1 MAVVGASV
9 REGSVGNQ
17 SVVELVEGGFGGRI
31 VPVNPKYDEIL
42 GLPCVASVAEIAEPV
57 DLVILAVSNA
67 LLEEQLRLAAEAGA
81 GSAVIF
87 ASGYEEPRDGR
98 AAAHRAARG
107 DRAMHGMAICGGN
120 CMGFAN
126 LERHVRALGFYEP
139 KDAPVGGVTFLSHSG
154 SAFSAMIHNDRAL
167 GLNLAVSAGQEFV
180 TTVADYLRYA
190 LGLESTK
197 AVGLFIETVRDPDG
211 FRSALGLANERDI
224 PVVALKVGREERTR
238 ELVAAHSGA
247 LAGEDGAYEALFDAY
262 GVSRVESL
270 DEMADT
276 LALFA
281 AGRRAGPGAWRAC
294 TTREG
299 SGRCSSTRRPRS
311 ACRSP
316 RSRTRRRSG
325 WRRCSIPACH
335 PVNPLDF
342 WGTGRDSHEI
352 ITGCVRALLEDPAVA
367 ALAFSVDLTSEEY
380 PEMGYIAMARE
391 TFPET
396 DKPFAMLSNFSSG
409 IDRSDAKLLDGDGI
423 PVLEG
428 TLTGLS
434 AFKHLFAYRDFRAR
448 EPITGVSPVSDEVR
462 APWIARLSSGEPFD
476 ELEAL
481 ALLADY
487 GVPVVEGVR
496 AETLED
502 AIAAAE
508 RIGFPV
514 AMKTGAP
521 GVQHKSDVGG
531 VHLGID
537 DAPSLED
544 AYGDLD
550 RARPAGD
557 GVEDGAARRRDR
569 ARDRSRSAV
578 RPLVLVGAGG
588 VLVEV
593 LKDRRS
599 RCRRW
604 TSIERA
610 PWSTCSRSVR
620 CSTAFRAN
628 PGRRRC
634 ARPGDR
640 RALVARTRSRR
651 TPRGAR
657 REPHDLRPGRL
668 RRGRRSRDSPP
679 SAIGAPFAS
688 VQGRQ
693 QNPRAWC
700 SPSRRCG
707 HVVRL
712 PMKGEDDA
720 RYWVVRAATVTG
732 VGLLISL

>member
-1 MAVVGASV
+1 MLEARSVAVVGASA

-17 SVVELVEGGFGGRI
+17 SVVELLEGRFDGRI
-31 VPVNPKYDEIL
+31 LPVNPKYDEIL

-67 LLEEQLRLAAEAGA
+67 LLEDQLRLAAEADA

-87 ASGYEEPRDGR
+87 ASGYEEPRDGVPPLTERLASIAR
-98 AAAHRAARG
+98 A
-107 DRAMHGMAICGGN
+107 HGMAVCGGN

-126 LERHVRALGFYEP
+126 LERRVRALGFYEP

-211 FRSALGLANERDI
+211 FRSALALANERDI

-247 LAGEDGAYEALFDAY
+247 LAGEDGAYEALFDSY

-281 AGRRAGPGAWRAC
+281 AGRRAGPGGLASVHDSGGERALLVDAAAAVGVPFA
-294 TTREG
+294 EI
-299 SGRCSSTRRPRS
+299 STETAKRMEALLDPGL
-311 ACRSP
+311 P
-316 RSRTRRRSG
+316 
-325 WRRCSIPACH
+325 

-367 ALAFSVDLTSEEY
+367 ALAFSVDLTSEEH
-380 PEMGYIAMARE
+380 PEMGYIAIARD

-396 DKPFAMLSNFSSG
+396 EKPFAMLSNFSSG

-428 TLTGLS
+428 TLTGLA

-448 EPITGVSPVSDEVR
+448 APITGSSPVGDDVR
-462 APWIARLSSGEPFD
+462 ERWVARLSNGEPFD
-476 ELEAL
+476 ELEGL

-487 GVPVVEGVR
+487 GIPVVEGVR
-496 AETLED
+496 ADTLED
-502 AIAAAE
+502 TIAAAE
-508 RIGFPV
+508 RLGFPV
-514 AMKTGAP
+514 AVKTAIP

-531 VHLGID
+531 VRLGID
-537 DAPSLED
+537 DPPSAED
-544 AYGDLD
+544 AYAYLERRLGPQVTV
-550 RARPAGD
+550 ASMAPP
-557 GVEDGAARRRDR
+557 GVEIALGIVRDPQFG
-569 ARDRSRSAV
+569 
-578 RPLVLVGAGG
+578 PLVLVGAGG

-593 LKDRRS
+593 LQDRRLAMP
-599 RCRRW
+599 RLD
-604 TSIERA
+604 ELRA
-610 PWSTCSRSVR
+610 RSMVDRLMIRPLLDGVR
-620 CSTAFRAN
+620 GQPAADVDALTRAIVALSWLAHGLGEHLEALDAN
-628 PGRRRC
+628 PVICGPAGC
-634 ARPGDR
+634 VAVD
-640 RALVARTRSRR
+640 ALVM
-651 TPRGAR
+651 PR
-657 REPHDLRPGRL
+657 
-668 RRGRRSRDSPP
+668 
-679 SAIGAPFAS
+679 
-688 VQGRQ
+688 
-693 QNPRAWC
+693 PR
-700 SPSRRCG
+700 
-707 HVVRL
+707 
-712 PMKGEDDA
+712 
-720 RYWVVRAATVTG
+720 
-732 VGLLISL
+732 

>member
-1 MAVVGASV
+1 MLEARSVAVVGASV

-17 SVVELVEGGFGGRI
+17 SVVELIEGGFDGRI
-31 VPVNPKYDEIL
+31 VPVNPKYNEIL
-42 GLPCVASVAEIAEPV
+42 GLPCVGSVAEIAEPV

-87 ASGYEEPRDGR
+87 ASGYEELRDGVPPLTER
-98 AAAHRAARG
+98 LAAIAR
-107 DRAMHGMAICGGN
+107 DAGMAVCGGN

-126 LERHVRALGFYEP
+126 LERRVRALGFYEP

-180 TTVADYLRYA
+180 TTVADYLAYA

-197 AVGLFIETVRDPDG
+197 GVGLFIETVRDPNG
-211 FRSALGLANERDI
+211 FRSALGLAEERDI

-281 AGRRAGPGAWRAC
+281 AGRRAGPGALASVHDSGGERALLVDAAASVGVPLAEISDE
-294 TTREG
+294 TSKRMEALLDPG
-299 SGRCSSTRRPRS
+299 LP
-311 ACRSP
+311 
-316 RSRTRRRSG
+316 
-325 WRRCSIPACH
+325 

-367 ALAFSVDLTSEEY
+367 ALAFSVDLTSEDY
-380 PEMGYIAMARE
+380 PEMGYVAMARE

-409 IDRSDAKLLDGDGI
+409 IDRSDSKLLDGDGI

-428 TLTGLS
+428 TLTGLA

-448 EPITGVSPVSDEVR
+448 APVSGGSPASDEVR
-462 APWIARLSSGEPFD
+462 ERWLARLSTGKPFD
-476 ELEAL
+476 ELEGL

-487 GVPVVEGVR
+487 SIPVVEGVR
-496 AETLED
+496 VETLEE
-502 AIAAAE
+502 AIAGAE

-514 AMKTGAP
+514 ALKTAAP

-531 VHLGID
+531 VRLGVD
-537 DAPSLED
+537 DSPSLRD
-544 AYGDLD
+544 AYGDLE
-550 RARPAGD
+550 RRLGPQVTVSRMAPP
-557 GVEDGAARRRDR
+557 GVEIALG
-569 ARDRSRSAV
+569 AV
-578 RPLVLVGAGG
+578 RDPQFGPLVLVGAGG

-593 LKDRRS
+593 LKDRRLAMPPLDET
-599 RCRRW
+599 RARW
-604 TSIERA
+604 CVDRLEIRSLLDGVRGQPLADVDALARA
-610 PWSTCSRSVR
+610 IVALSWL
-620 CSTAFRAN
+620 AHDLGDHLEALDAN
-628 PGRRRC
+628 PIICGPDGC
-634 ARPGDR
+634 VAVD
-640 RALVARTRSRR
+640 ALAI
-651 TPRGAR
+651 P
-657 REPHDLRPGRL
+657 
-668 RRGRRSRDSPP
+668 RRS
-679 SAIGAPFAS
+679 
-688 VQGRQ
+688 
-693 QNPRAWC
+693 
-700 SPSRRCG
+700 
-707 HVVRL
+707 
-712 PMKGEDDA
+712 
-720 RYWVVRAATVTG
+720 
-732 VGLLISL
+732 